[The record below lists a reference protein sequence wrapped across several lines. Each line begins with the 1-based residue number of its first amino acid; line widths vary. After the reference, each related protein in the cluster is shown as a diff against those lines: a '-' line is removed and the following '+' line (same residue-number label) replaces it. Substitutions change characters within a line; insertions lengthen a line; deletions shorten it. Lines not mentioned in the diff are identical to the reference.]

1 MPAAMI
7 ISILVQCIF
16 GAAGLAFLG
25 LKDKNDTPPV
35 ATVYSPALAGVPL
48 PAGAITFP
56 SKPPPVREIVKD
68 SVNNPW
74 SLFGLAAL
82 GFVSVFVISQMRA
95 GFHEVSATTAD
106 LYEEGKKATQSLANA
121 DAGTG
126 NISRR
131 LGKGK

>member
-1 MPAAMI
+1 MDGT
-7 ISILVQCIF
+7 IF

-35 ATVYSPALAGVPL
+35 ATVYSPAVAGVPL
-48 PAGAITFP
+48 PAGSVTVP

-74 SLFGLAAL
+74 SLFGIAAV
-82 GFVSVFVISQMRA
+82 GFVTVFVVAQFRA
-95 GFHEVSATTAD
+95 GFHEVSSTAAD
-106 LYEEGKKATQSLANA
+106 LYDEGKKATQSLANA
-121 DAGTG
+121 DASTG